1 MDLYLQESKR
11 FPAKGTIVESKA
23 NANLC
28 GMTSAFNIINDQVT
42 VRTEDGFTFRLPL
55 DELKLSKKKLKIEHE
70 EEELP
75 PELKDQ
81 KDISG

>member
-1 MDLYLQESKR
+1 M
-11 FPAKGTIVESKA
+11 ESKA